1 MTDLLLAVD
10 GGNSKTDVALLGTD
24 GVVVAAIRGGTVS
37 HQQVGNAAA
46 GHRLRA
52 LVDAAAA
59 SAGITVPEPA
69 ATLGVLCLAG
79 ADSAADERTLHE
91 IHGATGI
98 AAMLVLE
105 NDTIAGLRAGSPL
118 GWGVG
123 VVVGQGIN
131 AVGVAPDGTRARFAG
146 LGAISGD
153 RGGGSGLGMD
163 ALGAAVRAQDGR
175 GPRTTLEMAVP
186 AHFGVREPLDVT
198 MALYDGRLHE
208 GRIAE
213 LAPVAVEAA
222 RAADAVAI
230 ALVDDLAAE
239 CAAFAI
245 ASIRRL
251 GLTTLAVPVVLAG
264 GVARGAGAMLEHAVA
279 ARVREVAPQAE
290 VTVLHL
296 PPVVG
301 AALLALDRAS
311 PGASAAADNVRSTLT
326 HERLT
331 AAGAQ
336 PRTETGR

>member
-1 MTDLLLAVD
+1 VTDLLLAVD
-10 GGNSKTDVALLGTD
+10 GGNSKTDVALLGLD
-24 GVVVAAIRGGTVS
+24 GVVVAAVRGGTVS

-46 GHRLRA
+46 GTRLRE
-52 LVDAAAA
+52 LVDEAATAA
-59 SAGITVPEPA
+59 GVRLPTPA
-69 ATLGVLCLAG
+69 ATVGVLCLAG
-79 ADSAADERTLHE
+79 VDSAEDERMLHT
-91 IHGATGI
+91 IHGATGL
-98 AAMLVLE
+98 AGMLVLE
-105 NDTIAGLRAGSPL
+105 NDTIAGLRAGSPV

-175 GPRTTLEMAVP
+175 GPATALEAAVP
-186 AHFGVREPLDVT
+186 AHFGLRLPLDVT
-198 MALYDGRLHE
+198 MALYDGRLAE
-208 GRIAE
+208 DRIAE
-213 LAPVAVEAA
+213 LAPVAVAAA
-222 RAADAVAI
+222 RDGDAVAVG
-230 ALVDDLAAE
+230 LVDDLAGE
-239 CAAFAI
+239 CAAFAV

-251 GLTTLAVPVVLAG
+251 EMAALAVPVVLAG
-264 GVARGAGAMLEHAVA
+264 GVARGAGDLLARAVA
-279 ARVREVAPQAE
+279 VRVNAIAPRAE
-290 VTVLHL
+290 VTVLHV

-331 AAGAQ
+331 AARAQ
-336 PRTETGR
+336 P